1 MAMKEAGSD
10 DLYALGKSLKI
21 SGYSF
26 HIYKREL
33 VVLSLKKKTHT
44 HTLFFK
50 VKLDK
55 VLTLSAVVP
64 YLSDSKTPLATG
76 NHLVPLVMQHIHKPV
91 GLVLTDQLRYVGSQR
106 RVGGQ
111 PDAVS

>member
-1 MAMKEAGSD
+1 MKEAGSD

-26 HIYKREL
+26 HIYTREL
-33 VVLSLKKKTHT
+33 VVLSSEK
-44 HTLFFK
+44 TLFFQG
-50 VKLDK
+50 KLYK
-55 VLTLSAVVP
+55 GLMLSALFP
-64 YLSDSKTPLATG
+64 YLRDGKTPLATG
-76 NHLVPLVMQHIHKPV
+76 NHLVPLVVQHIHKPV
-91 GLVLTDQLRYVGSQR
+91 GLVLTDQLRYVGGQW

>member
-33 VVLSLKKKTHT
+33 VVLSLKKKNTHT
-44 HTLFFK
+44 HPILQGK
-50 VKLDK
+50 ARQSVN
-55 VLTLSAVVP
+55 VIRSG
-64 YLSDSKTPLATG
+64 PL
-76 NHLVPLVMQHIHKPV
+76 PQ
-91 GLVLTDQLRYVGSQR
+91 
-106 RVGGQ
+106 
-111 PDAVS
+111 